1 MYELSGDDFGDDEA
15 GDDLMIGSDD
25 FGDDEAGD
33 DEAGDDSLIVGA
45 AAPARRRRVVRHV
58 RRQGGRKMRLQRIQP
73 VKQTQVCSFPQGPNG
88 SLVVGAGLPGV
99 LTARPQRPFQTERFV
114 VPSSLS
120 AFFAILDLVIG
131 RDSMFVNAEA
141 AHADIF
147 SQTGVH
153 VTLRGYIARPG
164 IDITLTV
171 ENIDTEDHPFYG
183 SIIGPTLV

>member
-1 MYELSGDDFGDDEA
+1 MRRA
-15 GDDLMIGSDD
+15 G
-25 FGDDEAGD
+25 
-33 DEAGDDSLIVGA
+33 
-45 AAPARRRRVVRHV
+45 
-58 RRQGGRKMRLQRIQP
+58 GGRKVRLARIQP

-88 SLVVGAGLPGV
+88 ALVVTNGAAGV

-171 ENIDTEDHPFYG
+171 ENIDSEDHPFYG

>member
-1 MYELSGDDFGDDEA
+1 MYELSGDDFGEDEAGDDFGEDLAIGDDEA
-15 GDDLMIGSDD
+15 GDDLAIGA
-25 FGDDEAGD
+25 EAV
-33 DEAGDDSLIVGA
+33 AV
-45 AAPARRRRVVRHV
+45 ARKRRAM
-58 RRQGGRKMRLQRIQP
+58 RRGGGRIRLKRIQP

-88 SLVVGAGLPGV
+88 ALVVASGAAGV

-171 ENIDTEDHPFYG
+171 ENIDTEEHPFYG